1 MTTILIMAGGTGGHV
16 FPALAV
22 ADELRSRGVTVE
34 WMGTQAGIEAEK
46 VPAANYPLTTI
57 SVQGLR
63 GKGVLGWVLAPFR
76 LTKAV
81 WEAYRAIRKIKPDVV
96 LGFGGFASGP
106 GGVAAW
112 INRKP
117 LVIHE
122 QNAVPG
128 LTNYLLAKV
137 AKKIMT
143 GFEDVF
149 PEKIKTEWVGNP
161 VRDTISSVEAPETR
175 LANRQGPIRLLI
187 LGGSL
192 GARALNHSV
201 PKALALLPATHRPE
215 IRHQCGTR
223 NEETCQ
229 QAYEA
234 AAVTATVLPFID
246 DMAAAY
252 AWADIIVCRAGALT
266 IAELSA
272 VGVGSILVP
281 FPHAM
286 DDHQTHNARGLERIG
301 AAVLLAEKIVMTENM
316 AMVLRDVLRDKATIL
331 RMATAAKTLYK
342 AGSAKRI
349 AAVCCELAPKTNEAT
364 NA

>member
-1 MTTILIMAGGTGGHV
+1 MTKILIMAGGTGGHV

-22 ADELRSRGVTVE
+22 ADELQSRGLTIE

-46 VPAANYPLTTI
+46 VPAAGYPLTVI

-63 GKGVLGWVLAPFR
+63 GKGILGWVLAPFR

-81 WEAYRAIRKIKPDVV
+81 WEAHGAIRKIKPDVV

-112 INRKP
+112 LNKKP

-122 QNAVPG
+122 QNAIPG
-128 LTNYLLAKV
+128 LTNRLLVKV
-137 AKKIMT
+137 AQKTLT
-143 GFEDVF
+143 GFEDAF
-149 PEKIKTEWVGNP
+149 SAKIKTEWVGNP
-161 VRDTISSVEAPETR
+161 IRKKIESVTAPEIR
-175 LANRQGPIRLLI
+175 FVNRKEPVHLLI

-201 PKALALLPATHRPE
+201 PKAVALLPTAQQPE
-215 IRHQCGTR
+215 IRHQCGSR

-234 AAVTATVLPFID
+234 AGVKATIHPFIE

-252 AWADIIVCRAGALT
+252 EWADIVVCRAGALT
-266 IAELSA
+266 IAELTA

-281 FPHAM
+281 FPYAV

-301 AAVLLAEKIVMTENM
+301 AAVVLVEKIVMTENM
-316 AMVLRDVLRDKATIL
+316 AMVLRDILRDRATIL
-331 RMATAAKTLYK
+331 RMATAAKTLHK
-342 AGSAKRI
+342 AGATKRI
-349 AAVCCELAPKTNEAT
+349 ADVCCEQVPKASWTPDA
-364 NA
+364 